1 MQSKKISHEELQKII
16 PDLKGMSENDYLYH
30 EGYVYYSF
38 CQSGTEDAT
47 GWVSGGEVFKR
58 AKDDGTVVTTFDGTH
73 YKSVET
79 ASSSRSYYYSIPI
92 IADGYVHFKI
102 HYCRSNDWEGDSES
116 WLTYKVKADGTSNL
130 E

>member
-1 MQSKKISHEELQKII
+1 MQNKKKSHQELQKII
-16 PDLKGMSENDYLYH
+16 PDLKGKSEDGYLYH

-38 CQSGTEDAT
+38 ERSGARDAT
-47 GWVSGGEVFKR
+47 GWLSGGEVFKR
-58 AKDDGTVVTTFDGTH
+58 AKDDGTVVTTFDRT
-73 YKSVET
+73 YNQSVET
-79 ASSSRSYYYSIPI
+79 ASSSHFYYYSIPI

-102 HYCRSNDWEGDSES
+102 QHRRSNDWEEDSES